1 LISYCVACYRPVY
14 ARQLID
20 DLIDKTAVAFEILLW
35 MNITDADFDEFLKQ
49 RIAGGAPI
57 RIIGRTPE
65 NIGMSA
71 YPRLF
76 AESSFDMI
84 VQIDDDVVCISR
96 NIASVARRAFDR
108 FPNVWMLTADVWQD
122 EYTTGARPP
131 MNQYRTVDRRYGL
144 HEGPIDGWFSV
155 YRRAAVALCAGI
167 DPGRYGY
174 LGSAICARL
183 RAHRRRGLL
192 CTGMKVFHVT
202 GPYYASYFGSFES
215 EIAKYRLVGREDM
228 VAYYEAERD
237 RIPPHEELAGRVER
251 IREHLGSY

>member
-1 LISYCVACYRPVY
+1 VISYCIACYRPVY
-14 ARQLID
+14 ALQLID
-20 DLIDKTAVAFEILLW
+20 DLIGKTVVPFEILLW
-35 MNITDADFDEFLKQ
+35 INVSDADFDGFLNQ

-57 RIIGRTPE
+57 KIIGRTPE

-96 NIASVARRAFDR
+96 NIATVARRVFDR
-108 FPNVWMLTADVWQD
+108 FPDVWMLTADVWQD

-131 MNQYRTVDRRYGL
+131 MNRYRTVDRRYGL

-155 YRRAAVALCAGI
+155 YRRVAVVLCAAI

-192 CTGMKVFHVT
+192 CVGMKVFHVT
-202 GPYYASYFGSFES
+202 GPYYASYFGALES

-228 VAYYEAERD
+228 VAYYESERHHL
-237 RIPPHEELAGRVER
+237 PPQEELDERVR
-251 IREHLGSY
+251 GIREHLA